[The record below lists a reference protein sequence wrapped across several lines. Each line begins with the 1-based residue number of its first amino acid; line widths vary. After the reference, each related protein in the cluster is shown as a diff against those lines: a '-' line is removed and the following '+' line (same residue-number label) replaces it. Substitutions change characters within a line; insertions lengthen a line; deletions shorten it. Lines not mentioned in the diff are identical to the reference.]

1 MNHLSAH
8 VGRFWVEKVVD
19 FGLES
24 WKFWFWACGEP
35 QALVASAS
43 KEVEMKLP
51 EQIRD
56 TIILSLDEYL
66 ETVNDQPDAAELAE
80 QTVEAISSGA
90 EDVGLED
97 SDEIVLK
104 IEEEMDLE
112 ESLVE
117 TLEFEF
123 QKADDLELS
132 GEDLIGLIDRVC
144 GLVWDDEDDFE
155 DIEALEDE
163 I

>member
-1 MNHLSAH
+1 
-8 VGRFWVEKVVD
+8 
-19 FGLES
+19 
-24 WKFWFWACGEP
+24 
-35 QALVASAS
+35 
-43 KEVEMKLP
+43 MKLP

>member
-1 MNHLSAH
+1 
-8 VGRFWVEKVVD
+8 
-19 FGLES
+19 
-24 WKFWFWACGEP
+24 
-35 QALVASAS
+35 
-43 KEVEMKLP
+43 MKLP
-51 EQIRD
+51 DQVRD

-66 ETVNDQPDAAELAE
+66 ETVNDQPDATELAE
-80 QTVEAISSGA
+80 QTVQAIAAGA
-90 EDVGLED
+90 EEAGMED
-97 SDEIVLK
+97 HEEVVLQ
-104 IEEEMDLE
+104 IEEENELE

-117 TLEFEF
+117 TLELEF

-144 GLVWDDEDDFE
+144 GLSWEDEDDFE